1 MRNLNEEEQQIYDNV
16 LKRMSKKTGENIFD
30 CITKF
35 NPGDYV
41 KHNKSGLYIIL
52 NNTATIEKTNELA
65 YIYMDVDTHK
75 IWIRPVDEME
85 DGRFIK
91 IQKNLIG

>member
-30 CITKF
+30 CMQKF

-41 KHNKSGLYIIL
+41 KHNKGGLYIIL
-52 NNTATIEKTNELA
+52 NIATIERTKELT
-65 YIYMDVDTHK
+65 YVYMDIDTHK

-85 DGRFIK
+85 DGRFTK
-91 IQKNLIG
+91 IEKNLIG